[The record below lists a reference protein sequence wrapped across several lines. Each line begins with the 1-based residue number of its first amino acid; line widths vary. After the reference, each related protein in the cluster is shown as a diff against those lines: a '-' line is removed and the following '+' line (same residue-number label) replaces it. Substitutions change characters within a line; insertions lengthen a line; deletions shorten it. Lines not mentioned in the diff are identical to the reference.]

1 MTTFGKLW
9 ASLDEKFL
17 VLELLS
23 RNIKRCMCI
32 GHQMAVLLYDLQ
44 SECASVDQ
52 PEERQIRVCL
62 SWPVRA
68 VRAMSGD
75 QLLESSFSEN
85 VAF

>member
-44 SECASVDQ
+44 SECTGVYH
-52 PEERQIRVCL
+52 EKRQIRVCL
-62 SWPVRA
+62 SWPVKA